1 MSLNLSIVTPCFNRA
16 DFIDQA
22 VQSVR
27 QQWRDGMEHI
37 IADGGS
43 TDGTLEKLAQYDH
56 LTVLS
61 EPDKNLYDAVNKGIE
76 AASGDVIGWL
86 NSDDRYLPGAFDAVL
101 APFQIDAGLDM
112 VSAGAR
118 LVTLG
123 TEADAAGTDLFNAPE
138 NKSLVFEDLLF
149 DVPIINARFFRRRVF
164 DKVGCFSLDF
174 MPASDREF
182 LMRCALGGLTNQAIG
197 DVVHEY
203 VLHGGSATIRGDRA
217 HWAEMARVHLAIAD
231 HYVARRDLSSENKNA
246 LAKFHSKNALIG
258 CTGAIGAANPLQA
271 LEFIRKGW
279 SKNPLWPAQILI
291 HLAEWA
297 GRKRSASIQKQ

>member
-1 MSLNLSIVTPCFNRA
+1 MPLKLSIVTPCFNRA

-27 QQWRDGMEHI
+27 HQWQDGMEHI

-61 EPDKNLYDAVNKGIE
+61 EPDKNLYDAVNKGIK

-86 NSDDRYLPGAFDAVL
+86 NSDDRYLPGAFDAAL
-101 APFQIDAGLDM
+101 APFEKTATLDM

-118 LVTLG
+118 LVSLG
-123 TEADAAGTDLFNAPE
+123 SEHDSAGSDLFNGPK

-149 DVPIINARFFRRRVF
+149 EVPIINARFFRRQVF
-164 DKVGCFSLDF
+164 DKVGYFSLDF

-182 LMRCALGGLTNQAIG
+182 LMRCALAGVTNQAIG

-203 VLHGGSATIRGDRA
+203 VLHGGSATIRGDRT
-217 HWAEMARVHLAIAD
+217 HWAAMARVHLAIAD
-231 HYVARRDLSSENKNA
+231 HYAADPNLSLENRKA

-258 CTGAIGAANPLQA
+258 AAGALATAKPVQA
-271 LEFIRKGW
+271 FEFVERGW
-279 SKNPLWPAQILI
+279 AKNRLWPFHIFT
-291 HLAEWA
+291 HLGEWA
-297 GRKRSASIQKQ
+297 KRQRGTSRPN